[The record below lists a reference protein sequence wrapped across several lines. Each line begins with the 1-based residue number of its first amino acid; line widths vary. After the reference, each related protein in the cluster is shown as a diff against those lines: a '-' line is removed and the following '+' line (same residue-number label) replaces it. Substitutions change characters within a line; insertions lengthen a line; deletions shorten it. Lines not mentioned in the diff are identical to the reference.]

1 MRQINIE
8 ATNDLLKEMR
18 KCGYNNDF
26 LIVAW
31 EPIYKD
37 EFQGKYINNEIFN
50 NKTSVYTKNT
60 GLNEGFLCAVYGTNE
75 TAENEAKKE
84 LYSEAYEKNIED
96 DEEVEKYINE
106 KLDEYTDCIIDEWF
120 KNDEPS
126 EVDEDGEY
134 HYFKSVDDWADWL
147 IEKWIENENQRDF

>member
-8 ATNDLLKEMR
+8 ATKDLLKEMR
-18 KCGYNNDF
+18 KWSYNNDF

-75 TAENEAKKE
+75 TAESEAKKE
-84 LYSEAYEKNIED
+84 LYSEAYEKNID
-96 DEEVEKYINE
+96 DEEEIQKYIDE
-106 KLDEYTDCIIDEWF
+106 KLEEYTEGIVDNWF
-120 KNDEPS
+120 QNDEPS

>member
-8 ATNDLLKEMR
+8 ATKDLLKEMR
-18 KCGYNNDF
+18 KWSYNNDF

-37 EFQGKYINNEIFN
+37 EFQGKYINNEIFDK
-50 NKTSVYTKNT
+50 KTSVYTKNT
-60 GLNEGFLCAVYGTNE
+60 GLNEDFLCAVYGTNE
-75 TAENEAKKE
+75 TAESEAKKE

-126 EVDEDGEY
+126 KVDEDGEY
-134 HYFKSVDDWADWL
+134 HYFKSVD
-147 IEKWIENENQRDF
+147 E